1 MFLEQPAD
9 QLFIFVQGGTSR
21 AIISNGNLGDHITAS
36 HMCDEALMKLAGHP
50 NWHWNVLQFQLEKW
64 PQGREIQV
72 RLNSL
77 ACAII
82 QIFSPDRSLL
92 TFKTLQHPLFLRW
105 VSVRS
110 FNFRD
115 LYRSL
120 FLWLLD
126 LVLTRWFGK
135 NRLEAKVYRVSR
147 LSLIVTR
154 TKCLQLQWQKTS
166 KVECSLDSLLKKYC
180 KHTSKKG

>member
-9 QLFIFVQGGTSR
+9 QLFIFVQGGTCKNTSR
-21 AIISNGNLGDHITAS
+21 DHLTWQCGRS
-36 HMCDEALMKLAGHP
+36 YHTCDEGLMKLAGDP

-72 RLNSL
+72 RLCSL

-92 TFKTLQHPLFLRW
+92 IFKTLQHPLFLRW
-105 VSVRS
+105 VSPRS
-110 FNFRD
+110 FNLRD

-120 FLWLLD
+120 FLWPLD
-126 LVLTRWFGK
+126 LVLTRWIGK
-135 NRLEAKVYRVSR
+135 NRLERPKCAGSHACPWSSLAQSVCSYSGRR
-147 LSLIVTR
+147 LQR
-154 TKCLQLQWQKTS
+154 
-166 KVECSLDSLLKKYC
+166 
-180 KHTSKKG
+180 